1 MTNILVYR
9 DTVGARSEGFI
20 QRQYRAFKE
29 LGVLFVGTKRG
40 PLAPKQTLT
49 LAALGVLGAPA
60 RLGFRQFGRIPS
72 VLRKEIAKR
81 KPALIHA
88 QFGLGGALA
97 LPIAHYAGIP
107 LVVTFHGGDATKDKH
122 FESRRLMP
130 TIFQRR
136 RHTLA
141 EEAVTIFCVSQ
152 FVRERLI
159 ARGFPAAKLQTHYL
173 GIDIPAE
180 VALPPLGAA
189 KTVLFV
195 GRLVEKKGVDVLIDA
210 MAMVRATNPSLT
222 LTVVGDGPLRAD
234 LKRRATEA
242 GIQVDFKGW
251 LKPQGVQAAIRRA
264 LLLAVPS
271 RTAGDGDAEGLPT
284 VIMEA
289 MSLSVPVV
297 ASRHAGIPEIISHG
311 VTGLLVPEND
321 AAALA
326 EAITTIDRDQE
337 LAGRLRGEAYAD
349 VRARFDA
356 ERQSTLLEQHLLDI
370 IARHAKSA

>member
-1 MTNILVYR
+1 VTNILVYR
-9 DTVGARSEGFI
+9 DTVGAPSEGFI
-20 QRQYRAFKE
+20 QRQYRAFKH

-40 PLAPKQTLT
+40 PQAPKHSLT

-60 RLGFRQFGRIPS
+60 RLRFRQFGRIPS
-72 VLRKEIAKR
+72 VLKKEIAKR

-122 FESRRLMP
+122 FESGRLMP

-136 RHTLA
+136 RHALA
-141 EEAVTIFCVSQ
+141 EEAETIFCVSQ

-173 GIDIPAE
+173 GIDIPGE
-180 VALPPLGAA
+180 VALPPLGA
-189 KTVLFV
+189 KNVLFV

-210 MAMVRATNPSLT
+210 MAAVRATDPTLT
-222 LTVVGDGPLRAD
+222 LTVIGDGPLRAD
-234 LKRRATEA
+234 LKRRAAEA
-242 GIQVDFKGW
+242 GIQADFRGW
-251 LKPQGVQAAIRRA
+251 LKPQEVQAAMRRA

-271 RTAGDGDAEGLPT
+271 KTADGGDAEGLPT

-289 MSLSVPVV
+289 MTLGLPVV
-297 ASRHAGIPEIISHG
+297 ASSHAGIPEIISHG
-311 VTGLLVPEND
+311 VTGLLTPENN
-321 AAALA
+321 APMLA
-326 EAITTIDRDQE
+326 EAIVAIGRDQE

-356 ERQSTLLEQHLLDI
+356 ERQSALLEQHLLDI
-370 IARHAKSA
+370 IARHGKSA

>member
-20 QRQYRAFKE
+20 QRQYRGFKE

-40 PLAPKQTLT
+40 PQAPKHSLT
-49 LAALGVLGAPA
+49 LAALGLLGAPA
-60 RLGFRQFGRIPS
+60 RFSFRQFGRIPN
-72 VLRKEIAKR
+72 VLKKEIAKR
-81 KPALIHA
+81 KPVLVHA

-122 FESRRLMP
+122 YESGRLLP

-136 RHTLA
+136 RRALA
-141 EEAVTIFCVSQ
+141 EEAEMIFCVSQ

-173 GIDIPAE
+173 GIDIPDE
-180 VALPPLGAA
+180 VALPPLGA
-189 KTVLFV
+189 KSVLFV

-210 MAMVRATNPSLT
+210 MAVVRAIDPALK
-222 LTVVGDGPLRAD
+222 LIVIGDGPLRTD
-234 LKRRATEA
+234 LQRRALKA
-242 GIQVDFKGW
+242 GIQADFRGW
-251 LKPQGVQAAIRRA
+251 LKPSDVHAAMRRA

-271 RTAGDGDAEGLPT
+271 RTAEGGDAEGLPT

-289 MSLSVPVV
+289 MALGLPVV

-311 VTGLLVPEND
+311 VTGLLIPEND

-326 EAITTIDRDQE
+326 EAIVALDRDQD

-356 ERQSTLLEQHLLDI
+356 ERQSALLEQHLLDI
-370 IARHAKSA
+370 IARHGKSA